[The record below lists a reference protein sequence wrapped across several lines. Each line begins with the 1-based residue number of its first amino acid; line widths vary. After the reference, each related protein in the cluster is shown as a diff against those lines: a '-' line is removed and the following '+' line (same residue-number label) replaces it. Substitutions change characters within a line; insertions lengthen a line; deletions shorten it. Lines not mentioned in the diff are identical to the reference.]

1 MESYIYNSQFRNGA
15 ITLIVILLTTTVHAQ
30 VVSLDTVL
38 QSVRRHPMLQEY
50 DHNAQAMQAYSEGAT
65 AWMAPMVGVGTF
77 MTPYPGSKL
86 DDMMGDR
93 DKGSIMVSVEQSIP
107 NAARLHAKKDY
118 LAARATIE
126 QHGRANQF
134 NSLRAEAREVYY
146 RWIVDEKKIVALQES
161 ERILALL
168 LKLARIRYPYNQGS
182 LGAIYEAESKYQEIQ
197 NQLLATQGDID
208 EKSYRLKAL
217 MNLPATAPLAVDT
230 TEAITFTPAATPDTT
245 ALRTQRSDLRQ
256 LNSSIDAI
264 RLNQR
269 YQRLQA
275 RPDFKLRF
283 DHMEPLGRDMPRQFT
298 AMAMV
303 SIPIA
308 PWSSRMYTAEAR
320 GMHYEIQAL
329 QRTREA
335 RLLDAR
341 GMLDGLGARL
351 ANLQQQRER
360 YRNKIL
366 PALRHNYD
374 TRMLAYEEN
383 REQLPMVVDSWEA
396 WNMARL
402 EYLEKTAEYY
412 SLIVRYEKELDQ

>member
-1 MESYIYNSQFRNGA
+1 M
-15 ITLIVILLTTTVHAQ
+15 
-30 VVSLDTVL
+30 SLDSVL
-38 QSVRRHPMLQEY
+38 LHVTRHPMLQEY
-50 DHNAQAMQAYSEGAT
+50 DHNARAMLAYSEGAT

-77 MTPYPGSKL
+77 MTPYPGAKL
-86 DDMMGDR
+86 DEMMGDR
-93 DKGSIMVSVEQSIP
+93 DKGSIMVSIEQSIP
-107 NAARLHAKKDY
+107 NTARLQARKDY

-126 QHGRANQF
+126 QHGRADQYNT
-134 NSLRAEAREVYY
+134 LRAEARELYY
-146 RWIVDEKKIVALQES
+146 RWIVDEKKIVVLRES
-161 ERILALL
+161 EQILALL

-182 LGAIYEAESKYQEIQ
+182 LGAIYEAESKYQEVQ
-197 NQLLATQGDID
+197 NQALTTQGDIA

-230 TEAITFTPAATPDTT
+230 TLVVAYTPVAAPDTT
-245 ALRTQRSDLRQ
+245 ALGAQRSDLRQ

-320 GMHYEIQAL
+320 GMHDEIQAL

-335 RLLDAR
+335 RLLEAR
-341 GMLDGLGARL
+341 GMLGGLGARL
-351 ANLQQQRER
+351 ANLQQQMER
-360 YRNKIL
+360 YRAKIL

-374 TRMLAYEEN
+374 ARMLAYEEN

>member
-1 MESYIYNSQFRNGA
+1 
-15 ITLIVILLTTTVHAQ
+15 
-30 VVSLDTVL
+30 VL
-38 QSVRRHPMLQEY
+38 
-50 DHNAQAMQAYSEGAT
+50 NA
-65 AWMAPMVGVGTF
+65 
-77 MTPYPGSKL
+77 
-86 DDMMGDR
+86 
-93 DKGSIMVSVEQSIP
+93 
-107 NAARLHAKKDY
+107 
-118 LAARATIE
+118 
-126 QHGRANQF
+126 
-134 NSLRAEAREVYY
+134 
-146 RWIVDEKKIVALQES
+146 
-161 ERILALL
+161 
-168 LKLARIRYPYNQGS
+168 
-182 LGAIYEAESKYQEIQ
+182 
-197 NQLLATQGDID
+197 
-208 EKSYRLKAL
+208 
-217 MNLPATAPLAVDT
+217 
-230 TEAITFTPAATPDTT
+230 
-245 ALRTQRSDLRQ
+245 QRSDLRQ
-256 LNSSIDAI
+256 LNSSIEAI

-320 GMHYEIQAL
+320 GMQYEIQAL

-341 GMLDGLGARL
+341 GMLGGLSARIT
-351 ANLQQQRER
+351 NLQQQQER
-360 YRNKIL
+360 YRARIL

-412 SLIVRYEKELDQ
+412 SLLVRYEKELDQ